1 MLVWSV
7 NHAIQ
12 KTSSQV
18 SQVKDVPLGRSA
30 PQSRRWEMLGLS
42 HVWFSSCTGRGCL
55 CRAPTDPARRPRSTW
70 QRHKTANHA
79 HLKQKKPAV
88 RSHIA
93 FTVSLLSQ
101 SHIFFFLAKKT
112 PESHP
117 SSLCHDRQN
126 TLRSK
131 NSGFPE
137 DWAGP
142 HLSCLSQVRQRLS
155 ASDVSEKV
163 SESKEALPCSAP
175 WRACTSKRGARQG
188 RWSLLPSPLRGR
200 IQWACDKCAHSALI
214 GTTSPASDTSSTFP
228 SSKGGSST
236 TASRLLPS
244 SGTPTTAATSI
255 RPYFLDRTCQRN
267 RAKLQTKS
275 WCRSACPA
283 RYLCHKKAKSQVQLS
298 NIATCMVLAC
308 FGQVNSRVLNS
319 GSEMDMQEQGTKVR

>member
-1 MLVWSV
+1 MTFSTRTLAILCWYGQLITPYKKHQV
-7 NHAIQ
+7 NSA
-12 KTSSQV
+12 KSRTSLWDGQ
-18 SQVKDVPLGRSA
+18 PLIRDGGR
-30 PQSRRWEMLGLS
+30 
-42 HVWFSSCTGRGCL
+42 C
-55 CRAPTDPARRPRSTW
+55 CRAVPRLVFVLHRGVVCVGPPPTEHVDHVAPGRDTRRPTMHIS
-70 QRHKTANHA
+70 N
-79 HLKQKKPAV
+79 KKPAV

-101 SHIFFFLAKKT
+101 SHIFFFWQKRLLKAT
-112 PESHP
+112 PQVCVTTGRTP
-117 SSLCHDRQN
+117 A
-126 TLRSK
+126 K

-175 WRACTSKRGARQG
+175 WRACTRKRGARQG

-200 IQWACDKCAHSALI
+200 IHWACDKCAHSALI

-255 RPYFLDRTCQRN
+255 RPYFFDRTCQRN
-267 RAKLQTKS
+267 RAKLQTKT

-298 NIATCMVLAC
+298 NIATCMVLA
-308 FGQVNSRVLNS
+308 
-319 GSEMDMQEQGTKVR
+319 K

>member
-12 KTSSQV
+12 KTSSQL

-30 PQSRRWEMLGLS
+30 PHSRRWEMLPGCPAFGFRLAQ
-42 HVWFSSCTGRGCL
+42 GGCL
-55 CRAPTDPARRPRSTW
+55 CGAPTDRARRPRSTW

-79 HLKQKKPAV
+79 HLKQKTCSAV
-88 RSHIA
+88 SHCFHCFSA
-93 FTVSLLSQ
+93 LTVTHL
-101 SHIFFFLAKKT
+101 FFFWQKRLLKAT
-112 PESHP
+112 PQVCVTTGRTP
-117 SSLCHDRQN
+117 A
-126 TLRSK
+126 K

-175 WRACTSKRGARQG
+175 WRACTRKRGARQG

-200 IQWACDKCAHSALI
+200 IHWACDKCAHSALV

-255 RPYFLDRTCQRN
+255 RPYFFDRTCQRN
-267 RAKLQTKS
+267 RAKLQTKT

-298 NIATCMVLAC
+298 NIATCMVLA
-308 FGQVNSRVLNS
+308 
-319 GSEMDMQEQGTKVR
+319 K